1 MVIPAYWQ
9 AGFDCRALPGFAREQ
24 IACIKFL
31 LADFVIGAIAIIV
44 GIYWYAAENDTG
56 LGIEILVPEAPLV
69 GVPFSVRVSISN
81 AANVVLGD
89 AKVSLSLPEG
99 LAFVGSSPNKNIETK
114 QLGRIGVGGVM
125 QEDFELIAT
134 NGENSVKRLTAT
146 ASYFPE
152 GVRSNFEERKE
163 IDVALAGVGI
173 ALDLVLPEQALPG
186 EDFAFE
192 VSYKNISPIDVD
204 GLQLR
209 LDYPPGLNLY
219 PFADIAPNL
228 WRLGGLRKESEM
240 KFSISG
246 NLVGPTSKRY
256 PRRTQAEFDDEVYNV
271 AENRHGGAFGVAF
284 DARYF
289 FPAPGDVA
297 LPGTELQYGQLSEYR
312 RAGFQNAV
320 VTAQLSGEMFDLS
333 TLRTKG
339 IVSVSGNMIT
349 WNQVTSPELAII
361 GPRSSGELTFSV
373 RTKGAYP
380 IRRLSDKN
388 FVLKIDARI
397 ESPTVIPS
405 VQSKATVGIGRLE
418 TKIRGDLR
426 LDAKA
431 FFRDAEAGVVN
442 RGPFPPR
449 VGVATNFTVHWVLR
463 NYATDA
469 TGVIV
474 IAALPPGVKYVS
486 SVRMSSGVLSYADGP
501 QIVQWQ
507 IDKIPANKGVL
518 DKPLEAVFQIEAMP
532 QPNQAKSAMPLI
544 GEATFTAKDDFTAAE
559 LRGGDPAINSS
570 LPDDVTV
577 GSGGG
582 IVVQ

>member
-1 MVIPAYWQ
+1 MYKIFI
-9 AGFDCRALPGFAREQ
+9 GGL
-24 IACIKFL
+24 
-31 LADFVIGAIAIIV
+31 FVIGAIAIIV

-209 LDYPPGLNLY
+209 LDYPPGFEFKKSSLS
-219 PFADIAPNL
+219 PDIAPNL
-228 WRLGGLRKESEM
+228 WRLGGLRKGSEM

-246 NLVGPTSKRY
+246 NLVGPTSSKHDIRAVL
-256 PRRTQAEFDDEVYNV
+256 QAEFDDEVYNV
-271 AENRHGGAFGVAF
+271 AEKTGTVELSASPLTLGIFSSG
-284 DARYF
+284 
-289 FPAPGDVA
+289 APGDVA
-297 LPGTELQYGQLSEYR
+297 LPGTELQYMVSYQNTAEQ
-312 RAGFQNAV
+312 GFQNAV

-474 IAALPPGVKYVS
+474 MAALPPGVKYVS